1 MTSPYAGL
9 ATADWAVKTRELIE
23 IHPLSANEIY
33 EVVIQVW
40 REIFE
45 SNLTSKNYKIG
56 VDLFPRPQIMGY
68 FLHELIPL
76 ELARRYPE
84 IWRREENAT
93 EKDMVCLVDDCFS
106 IEIKTSS
113 SNRNTYGNRSYTQLS
128 TTGIEGKKNKSGY
141 YLVVN
146 FQKFNKNVQGSQE
159 PQINLVRF
167 GWLDRED
174 WQGQAAA
181 TGQQAKLSPT
191 VERYKLLQLPNLE

>member
-9 ATADWAVKTRELIE
+9 AKEDWAEKTRELIK
-23 IHPLSANEIY
+23 IHPLSPKEIY

-56 VDLFPRPQIMGY
+56 VDLFPSPQIMGY

-76 ELARRYPE
+76 ELARRYPG
-84 IWRREENAT
+84 IWRREETAA
-93 EKDMVCLVDDCFS
+93 EKDLVYLLDDGFS
-106 IEIKTSS
+106 IEIKASS
-113 SNRNTYGNRSYTQLS
+113 SKGSTYGNRSFAQES
-128 TTGIEGKKNKSGY
+128 TTGREGKKNKSGY

-146 FQKFNKNVQGSQE
+146 FQKFNTNIQGSQL
-159 PQINLVRF
+159 PQIHLVRF

-174 WQGQAAA
+174 WQGQKTENGQKA
-181 TGQQAKLSPT
+181 TLSRD
-191 VERYKLLQLPNLE
+191 VETYKLLDLLTLK

>member
-1 MTSPYAGL
+1 MTSPYVGL

-23 IHPLSANEIY
+23 IHPLSPSEIY

-76 ELARRYPE
+76 EFARRYPE

-93 EKDMVCLVDDCFS
+93 EKDLVCLLDDSFS

-128 TTGIEGKKNKSGY
+128 TTGREGKKNKSGY

-146 FQKFNKNVQGSQE
+146 FQKFNQKIQGSQL

-174 WQGQAAA
+174 WQGQASD
-181 TGQQAKLSPT
+181 TGQQAKLSSD
-191 VERYKLLQLPNLE
+191 VESYKLLELQTLK

>member
-9 ATADWAVKTRELIE
+9 ATEDWALKTRELIE
-23 IHPLSANEIY
+23 IHPLKPKKIY
-33 EVVIQVW
+33 EVVIQVG

-45 SNLTSKNYKIG
+45 SNFTSKNYKIG
-56 VDLFPRPQIMGY
+56 VELFPRPQIMGY

-76 ELARRYPE
+76 EFTRRYPE
-84 IWRREENAT
+84 VWRREENAT
-93 EKDMVCLVDDCFS
+93 EKDLVYLLDDCFS

-128 TTGIEGKKNKSGY
+128 TTGREGKKNKSGY

-146 FQKFNKNVQGSQE
+146 FQKFNQKNQGSQL

-174 WQGQAAA
+174 WQGQASD
-181 TGQQAKLSPT
+181 TGQQAKLSSD
-191 VERYKLLQLPNLE
+191 VESYKLLELPTLK

>member
-1 MTSPYAGL
+1 
-9 ATADWAVKTRELIE
+9 
-23 IHPLSANEIY
+23 
-33 EVVIQVW
+33 
-40 REIFE
+40 
-45 SNLTSKNYKIG
+45 
-56 VDLFPRPQIMGY
+56 MGY

-93 EKDMVCLVDDCFS
+93 EKDLVCLLDDCFS

-146 FQKFNKNVQGSQE
+146 FHKFNKNVQGSQK

-181 TGQQAKLSPT
+181 TGQQAKLSPA
-191 VERYKLLQLPNLE
+191 VERYKLLQLPTLE

>member
-1 MTSPYAGL
+1 MTSPYEGL
-9 ATADWAVKTRELIE
+9 ATEDWAAKTRELIE
-23 IHPLSANEIY
+23 RHPLNPDEIY

-76 ELARRYPE
+76 ELTRRYPE
-84 IWRREENAT
+84 VWRREETAT
-93 EKDMVCLVDDCFS
+93 EKDLVCLLDDSFS

-113 SNRNTYGNRSYTQLS
+113 SKSSTYGNRSYTQES
-128 TTGIEGKKNKSGY
+128 TTGREGKKNKSGY

-146 FQKFNKNVQGSQE
+146 FQKFDKNIQGSQQ
-159 PQINLVRF
+159 PQIKLVRF
-167 GWLDRED
+167 GWLDQKD
-174 WQGQAAA
+174 WKGQTTENGQKA
-181 TGQQAKLSPT
+181 TLSPD
-191 VERYKLLQLPNLE
+191 VERYKLLELPTLK

>member
-1 MTSPYAGL
+1 MSSPYAGL
-9 ATADWAVKTRELIE
+9 APEAWKVKTRELIE
-23 IHPLSANEIY
+23 IHPLNPDEIY
-33 EVVIQVW
+33 EVVIHVW

-45 SNLTSKNYKIG
+45 SNLTSAHYKIG

-76 ELARRYPE
+76 ELARRYPA

-93 EKDMVCLVDDCFS
+93 EKDIVCLLNDSFS

-128 TTGIEGKKNKSGY
+128 TTGIEGKKSKSGY

-146 FQKFNKNVQGSQE
+146 FQKFNKNVQGSQK

-167 GWLDRED
+167 GWLDQED

-181 TGQQAKLSPT
+181 TGQQARLSPA
-191 VERYKLLQLPNLE
+191 VERYKLLQLPTLE

>member
-1 MTSPYAGL
+1 MSSPYAGL
-9 ATADWAVKTRELIE
+9 ATEDWALKTRELIE
-23 IHPLSANEIY
+23 IHPLTPNEIY

-76 ELARRYPE
+76 ELTRRYPE
-84 IWRREENAT
+84 VWRREENAT
-93 EKDMVCLVDDCFS
+93 EKDLVCLLDDCFS

-141 YLVVN
+141 YFVVN
-146 FQKFNKNVQGSQE
+146 FQKSNKNIQGSQL

-174 WQGQAAA
+174 WQGKAAG
-181 TGQQAKLSPT
+181 TGQKATLSRD
-191 VERYKLLQLPNLE
+191 VESYKLLDLLTLK